1 MIQILSIVDNSQDE
15 SNDNGLDDPNF
26 DQQGLL
32 DHGQE
37 VAPGQSFELGSP
49 RGLNYDFKIFL
60 EKKRSGHSA
69 KIQGKDVISPKHLE
83 SV

>member
-49 RGLNYDFKIFL
+49 RGLNYDFIILLKKTEVDIVQKYR
-60 EKKRSGHSA
+60 EKM
-69 KIQGKDVISPKHLE
+69 
-83 SV
+83 